1 MNISVKQKPLEIFI
15 HVIVWILV
23 FGFPTVFIDR
33 GSNFSLTKFFTHSIF
48 TVGYFIVFY
57 INYLYLI
64 PQLLLKDKINYF
76 LILNT
81 ILVMVATLSVHF
93 FWNQCTTPPP
103 GRFMGPPPYYFYLR
117 DFIMMIFV
125 VGLSVA
131 VRLSMR
137 WRILNER
144 LIVSEKQKTDAE
156 LKNLKNQL
164 NPHFLLNTLNNIYA
178 LTTFNTEKA
187 QNAIMELSHLLRYML
202 YENQTDVV
210 PLQKEFNFIKDYV
223 SLMRIRLT
231 DDVKVEMNLTEE
243 PGSNISIAPFLYI
256 SLIENAF
263 KHGVSPTENSFIT
276 ISILGKTDG
285 KVECHIRNSNYPKSE
300 SDKSGSGIGLEQ
312 VQKRLDLMYHG
323 RYQWEK
329 EIKDNVYSSTLIIF
343 TK

>member
-1 MNISVKQKPLEIFI
+1 MTISIKQKPLEIFI
-15 HVIVWILV
+15 HVVVWILV

-33 GSNFSLTKFFTHSIF
+33 GSDFSWNRFITHCIF
-48 TVGYFIVFY
+48 PVGYFIVFY

-64 PQLLLKDKINYF
+64 PKLLLKEKINYF

-81 ILVMVATLSVHF
+81 ILVIIATLSVHF
-93 FWNQCTTPPP
+93 MWNKYTTPPP
-103 GRFMGPPPYYFYLR
+103 KRFMGPPPYYFYLR

-125 VGLSVA
+125 TGLSVA

-137 WRILNER
+137 WRTLNER

-156 LKNLKNQL
+156 LKNLKNQM

-178 LTTFNTEKA
+178 LTTFDTEKA

-210 PLQKEFNFIKDYV
+210 PLKKEFNFIKDYV

-231 DDVKVEMNLTEE
+231 DDVKVDMKLSEE
-243 PGSNISIAPFLYI
+243 PGSSISIAPFLFI
-256 SLIENAF
+256 SLIENVF
-263 KHGVSPTENSFIT
+263 KHGISPTENSFII
-276 ISILGKTDG
+276 ISILGKADG
-285 KVECHIRNSNYPKSE
+285 KVECNIRNSNYPKSE

-329 EIKDNVYSSTLIIF
+329 EVKDNVYSSILIIN

>member
-231 DDVKVEMNLTEE
+231 DDVKVEMNLT
-243 PGSNISIAPFLYI
+243 
-256 SLIENAF
+256 
-263 KHGVSPTENSFIT
+263 
-276 ISILGKTDG
+276 
-285 KVECHIRNSNYPKSE
+285 
-300 SDKSGSGIGLEQ
+300 
-312 VQKRLDLMYHG
+312 
-323 RYQWEK
+323 
-329 EIKDNVYSSTLIIF
+329 
-343 TK
+343 